1 MAAESQVTF
10 LPVTS
15 HPARTGVA
23 VRPSTIPWTRLGL
36 HALAIAMVAV
46 MTFPLLWMVSTA
58 FKGPTEIFTRTPQLI
73 PSAPTFENFRV
84 AFATKPV
91 GDWILNSTITA
102 TLTTVLRLAIAVPAA
117 YVFARFRLPIT
128 RLLLIVVIG
137 TMIIPGVVTLIPNYL
152 LVVRLGWINTWLG
165 VIVPMAASSAFFI
178 FLLRQHIMQI
188 PADLYDAAELDGA
201 GIVRTLWD
209 IVIPLIRPG
218 LVAVAALSFLWGWNA
233 YLWPLLVLPGPASQT
248 LAVGL
253 GTYASDPEG
262 AQLWGPLMAVALVSS
277 LPPLL
282 LFLVAQKHLATALT
296 SGLKG

>member
-1 MAAESQVTF
+1 MAAEGQVTF
-10 LPVTS
+10 SPPTTQ
-15 HPARTGVA
+15 ATRTGMT
-23 VRPSTIPWTRLGL
+23 VRQGSIRWPRLGL
-36 HALAIAMVAV
+36 YALAIGMVV
-46 MTFPLLWMVSTA
+46 LMTFPLLWMVSTA

-84 AFATKPV
+84 AFTTKPV

-102 TLTTVLRLAIAVPAA
+102 TLTTLLRLSIAVPAA
-117 YVFARFRLPIT
+117 YVFARLRLPVT

-137 TMIIPGVVTLIPNYL
+137 TMIIPGVVTLVPNYL

-188 PADLYDAAELDGA
+188 PTDLYDAAELDGA
-201 GIVRTLWD
+201 GMVRTLWD

-233 YLWPLLVLPGPASQT
+233 YLWPLLVLPGPESQT

-262 AQLWGPLMAVALVSS
+262 AQLWGPLMAVALISS

>member
-1 MAAESQVTF
+1 MT
-10 LPVTS
+10 
-15 HPARTGVA
+15 
-23 VRPSTIPWTRLGL
+23 VRQGSIRWPRLGL
-36 HALAIAMVAV
+36 YALAIGMVV
-46 MTFPLLWMVSTA
+46 LMTFPLLWMVSTA

-84 AFATKPV
+84 AFTTKSV
-91 GDWILNSTITA
+91 GNWILNSTITA
-102 TLTTVLRLAIAVPAA
+102 TLTTLLRLSIAVPAA
-117 YVFARFRLPIT
+117 YVFARLRLPVT

-137 TMIIPGVVTLIPNYL
+137 TMIIPGVVTLVPNYL

-178 FLLRQHIMQI
+178 LLLRQHIMQI
-188 PADLYDAAELDGA
+188 PTDLYDAAELDGA
-201 GIVRTLWD
+201 GMVRTLWD

-218 LVAVAALSFLWGWNA
+218 LVAVAAFSFLWGWNA
-233 YLWPLLVLPGPASQT
+233 YLWPLLVLPGPESQT

-262 AQLWGPLMAVALVSS
+262 AQLWGPLMAVALISS

>member
-1 MAAESQVTF
+1 MAVERQAAFPLGQRDAAMTTERS
-10 LPVTS
+10 
-15 HPARTGVA
+15 AA
-23 VRPSTIPWTRLGL
+23 IPWTRLGL
-36 HALAIAMVAV
+36 HAVAILMTLAMI
-46 MTFPLLWMVSTA
+46 FPLLWMVSTA

-73 PSAPTFENFRV
+73 PSAPTFDNFRT
-84 AFATKPV
+84 AFESKPV
-91 GDWILNSTITA
+91 GDWLLNSTITA

-117 YVFARFRLPIT
+117 YVFARLRLPAT

-152 LVVRLGWINTWLG
+152 LVVRLGWINTWTG

-253 GTYASDPEG
+253 GTYAADPDG
-262 AQLWGPLMAVALVSS
+262 AQLWGPLMAVALISS

-282 LFLVAQKHLATALT
+282 LFLVAQKQLATALT

>member
-1 MAAESQVTF
+1 MAAEGEVTF
-10 LPVTS
+10 S
-15 HPARTGVA
+15 PATGHASRTGTA
-23 VRPSTIPWTRLGL
+23 ERQSTIPWSRLGL
-36 HALAIAMVAV
+36 YALAIGMVV
-46 MTFPLLWMVSTA
+46 LMTFPLLWMVSTA
-58 FKGPTEIFTRTPQLI
+58 FKGPTEIFTSTPQLI

-84 AFATKPV
+84 AFTTKPV

-102 TLTTVLRLAIAVPAA
+102 TLTTLLRLSIAVPAA
-117 YVFARFRLPIT
+117 YVFARLRLPVT

-137 TMIIPGVVTLIPNYL
+137 TMIIPGVVTLVPNYL

-188 PADLYDAAELDGA
+188 PTDLYDAAELDGA
-201 GIVRTLWD
+201 GMVRTLWD

-233 YLWPLLVLPGPASQT
+233 YLWPLLVLPGPESQT

-262 AQLWGPLMAVALVSS
+262 AQLWGPLMAVALISS

>member
-1 MAAESQVTF
+1 MAFERQAAFPIGQRDAAATTERS
-10 LPVTS
+10 
-15 HPARTGVA
+15 AA
-23 VRPSTIPWTRLGL
+23 IPWTRLGL
-36 HALAIAMVAV
+36 HAVAILMTLAMI
-46 MTFPLLWMVSTA
+46 FPLLWMVSTA

-73 PSAPTFENFRV
+73 PSAPTFDNFRA
-84 AFATKPV
+84 AFASKPV
-91 GDWILNSTITA
+91 GDWLLNSTITA
-102 TLTTVLRLAIAVPAA
+102 TLTTILGLAIAVPAA
-117 YVFARFRLPIT
+117 YVFARFRLPVT

-152 LVVRLGWINTWLG
+152 LVVRLGWINTWTG

-188 PADLYDAAELDGA
+188 PTDLYDAAELDGA

-253 GTYASDPEG
+253 GTYASDPDG
-262 AQLWGPLMAVALVSS
+262 AQLWGPLMAVALISS